1 MTGQCGALDVPPD
14 SIALLGGAIRYA
26 LGACAQVRPAEL
38 GLPTPCAAW
47 DLRALLAHLAA
58 SMADLTSGLRTG
70 SLGLIAP
77 APAGP
82 VSPDGRAAA
91 GDPVEVVRD
100 QAANLLVACYAHHGH
115 DRFVSVGGVPLAA
128 GIVACAAALEITVHG
143 WDVSAARGR
152 AEEIPPGLAASILR
166 LSPLLLASRDG
177 LFAAPVAVPAD
188 AGPGRRLVAFLGRGP
203 FPGPAPA

>member
-38 GLPTPCAAW
+38 RRPTPCPAW

-58 SMADLTSGLRTG
+58 SMADLTSGLRAG
-70 SLGLIAP
+70 SLELTAP
-77 APAGP
+77 APAA
-82 VSPDGRAAA
+82 PDGRDGRDDA
-91 GDPVEVVRD
+91 GDPVEIVRD
-100 QAANLLVACYAHHGH
+100 QAANLLVTCYAHHGR
-115 DRFVSVGGVPLAA
+115 DRFVLVGGVPLAA

-143 WDVSAARGR
+143 WDVSAARGQ
-152 AEEIPPGLAASILR
+152 AEEIPPGLAASILQ
-166 LSPLLLASRDG
+166 LSPLLVASRDG

-203 FPGPAPA
+203 FPGPVAG